1 MGNRRLLFLLA
12 ALGVNYLLFQSILV
26 PYAMVEKVNIPIIE
40 EHEGMHSYGKSS
52 LAFDSV
58 SKLGGYRNDIHNVG
72 KNNSLE
78 FNNVGSNK
86 TFIAVLAKESKKDSP
101 VKQFLEAKRGISTI
115 SLLEKSKN
123 VDSMEHD
130 RVDFGTS
137 QRITSP
143 TNSTHLEKSTQKI
156 KLFASD
162 KRTVA
167 NVTVR
172 KMRCNMPPKSRML
185 IQEMNHLLER
195 RRVSSRAM
203 VLLSLSIM
211 NLLVANWISY
221 CCGLLIISIWIS
233 TFDCRNQGGHP
244 NLIRKFLLQ
253 GRRLSML
260 LQ

>member
-40 EHEGMHSYGKSS
+40 EHEGMHSYAKSS
-52 LAFDSV
+52 LAFDGV
-58 SKLGGYRNDIHNVG
+58 SKLGGGYRNDFRNVG

-78 FNNVGSNK
+78 FDNVGSNK

-137 QRITSP
+137 QKITSP
-143 TNSTHLEKSTQKI
+143 TNSTHLEKSPQKI
-156 KLFASD
+156 KLVKSTA
-162 KRTVA
+162 A

-185 IQEMNHLLER
+185 IHEMNHLLER

-221 CCGLLIISIWIS
+221 YCGLLIISIWIF

-253 GRRLSML
+253 GQRLSML